1 MVNHTLKNTA
11 LLISTPL
18 IALLI
23 IGYFVLEIVK
33 VQDNQLEEERSHFL
47 NAILEN
53 QIEDVSV
60 VAHEFTLWD
69 QAIQKVLIEKDQT
82 FADLNIGSYLLKTY
96 DYCATLVLT
105 PDNKTWMRFDTSAK
119 DSPPIPANLAANEE
133 VLRVAD
139 IARKKS
145 PKDTHGSGHWIK
157 IDGQLFLVGASA
169 FTYETSFSA
178 GKTERMDI
186 EKHVLMTFTRAD
198 QTHWDTL
205 SKKFSLPYLGFES
218 ALETGLVVP
227 INDSQDKQVSHLVI
241 HGHKD
246 VLSTIFKRYGVAVIG
261 IALILIGFALFAI
274 KRSFDL
280 QKAHREVMELNRHMD
295 DLVKERT
302 DDLALA
308 LEAAEEANV
317 AKSTFLSS
325 MSHELRTPLNGILG
339 FNQLL
344 AINKDSTLSKKEKGW
359 VEQIRLAGELLLS
372 LVNDV
377 LDMAHVES
385 GRISLQ
391 KERLQPATV
400 FQQCY
405 EMTQP
410 LAARHNITL
419 RGTPA
424 SQRFITVDARRLQQ
438 ILLNLLHNAIKY
450 NHPGGEV
457 TFGCKNRGDN
467 HVRLYV
473 CDNGFGIPES
483 EQSKIF
489 EPFFRSEKHHT
500 HTEGTGVGLAL
511 VAHLAEAMGGKV
523 SFESVEGQ
531 GSTFYVDFPVSEEL
545 ETVEIATNK

>member
-1 MVNHTLKNTA
+1 MANHTLKNTA
-11 LLISTPL
+11 LLVSAPL

-23 IGYFVLEIVK
+23 IGYFVLEIVQ
-33 VQDNQLEEERSHFL
+33 VQDKQLEEERSHFL
-47 NAILEN
+47 AAILEN
-53 QIEDVSV
+53 RIQDVSV

-69 QAIQKVLIEKDQT
+69 QAIEKILLEKDLA
-82 FADLNIGSYLLKTY
+82 FADQNIGNYLLKTY
-96 DYCATLVLT
+96 DYSATLVLT
-105 PDNKTWMRFDTSAK
+105 PDNQTFLRFDAADKSQ
-119 DSPPIPANLAANEE
+119 SPLPSDLAANEE
-133 VLRVAD
+133 VLRVAE
-139 IARKKS
+139 IARNKS

-157 IDGQLFLVGASA
+157 LDGQLFLVGASA
-169 FTYETSFSA
+169 FTYETSFEA
-178 GKTERMDI
+178 QKTQRLDV
-186 EKHVLMTFTRAD
+186 EKHVLLTFTHAGQD
-198 QTHWDTL
+198 HWDTL
-205 SKKFSLPYLGFES
+205 SSKFSLPYLGFES
-218 ALETGLVVP
+218 APDTGLVVP
-227 INDSQDKQVSHLVI
+227 IKDSQGKQVSHLVI

-261 IALILIGFALFAI
+261 ITLILISFALFAV

-280 QKAHREVMELNRHMD
+280 QKAHRELMALNQHMD
-295 DLVKERT
+295 ELVKERT

-308 LEAAEEANV
+308 LEAAEEANL

-344 AINKDSTLSKKEKGW
+344 AINKNSTLSQKEKDW

-377 LDMAHVES
+377 LDMAHVEG
-385 GRISLQ
+385 GRLSLN
-391 KERLQPATV
+391 KERLQPRTV
-400 FQQCY
+400 FKQCY
-405 EMTQP
+405 ELTQP

-419 RGTPA
+419 SGSPE
-424 SQRFITVDARRLQQ
+424 SDRFITVDARRLQQ
-438 ILLNLLHNAIKY
+438 VLLNLINNAIKY
-450 NHPGGEV
+450 NTPGGEV

-473 CDNGFGIPES
+473 SDNGFGIAES
-483 EQSKIF
+483 EQDKIF

-511 VAHLAEAMGGKV
+511 VARLTETMGGKV

-531 GSTFYVDFPVSEEL
+531 GSTFYVDFPVSEGL
-545 ETVEIATNK
+545 QSPK

>member
-1 MVNHTLKNTA
+1 MANHTLKNTA
-11 LLISTPL
+11 LLVSAPL

-23 IGYFVLEIVK
+23 IGYFVLEIVQ
-33 VQDNQLEEERSHFL
+33 VQDKQLEEERSHFL
-47 NAILEN
+47 AAILEN
-53 QIEDVSV
+53 RIQDVSV

-69 QAIQKVLIEKDQT
+69 QAIEKILLEKDLA
-82 FADLNIGSYLLKTY
+82 FADQNIGNYLLKTY
-96 DYCATLVLT
+96 DYSATLVLT
-105 PDNKTWMRFDTSAK
+105 PDNQTFLRFDAADKSQ
-119 DSPPIPANLAANEE
+119 SPLPSDLAANEE
-133 VLRVAD
+133 VLRVAE
-139 IARKKS
+139 IARNKS

-157 IDGQLFLVGASA
+157 LDGQLFLVGASA
-169 FTYETSFSA
+169 FTYETSFKA
-178 GKTERMDI
+178 QKTQRLDV
-186 EKHVLMTFTRAD
+186 EKHVLLTFTHAGQD
-198 QTHWDTL
+198 HWDTL
-205 SKKFSLPYLGFES
+205 SSKFSLPYLGFES
-218 ALETGLVVP
+218 APDTGLVVP
-227 INDSQDKQVSHLVI
+227 IKDSQGKQVSHLVI

-261 IALILIGFALFAI
+261 ITLILISFALFAV

-280 QKAHREVMELNRHMD
+280 QKAHRELMALNQHMD
-295 DLVKERT
+295 ELVKERT

-308 LEAAEEANV
+308 LEAAEEANL

-344 AINKDSTLSKKEKGW
+344 AINKNSTLSQKEKDW

-385 GRISLQ
+385 GRLSLN
-391 KERLQPATV
+391 KERLQPRTV
-400 FQQCY
+400 FKQCY
-405 EMTQP
+405 ELTQP

-419 RGTPA
+419 SGSPE
-424 SQRFITVDARRLQQ
+424 SDRFITVDARRLQQ
-438 ILLNLLHNAIKY
+438 VLLNLINNAIKY
-450 NHPGGEV
+450 NNPGGEV

-473 CDNGFGIPES
+473 SDNGFGIAES
-483 EQSKIF
+483 EQDKIF

-511 VAHLAEAMGGKV
+511 VARLTETMGGKV

-531 GSTFYVDFPVSEEL
+531 GSTFYVDFPVSEGL
-545 ETVEIATNK
+545 QSPK